1 MVNALGSE
9 ATLDS
14 ENGAYTLTAS
24 CPGFRPYVREVVYG
38 RDMSPSKPLDLGVV
52 ILLPEP

>member
-1 MVNALGSE
+1 MLFGSE